1 MQESNYTQALEGN
14 VDSAHVS
21 FLHRQF
27 GMETF
32 GRGIPYAPPQ
42 ITVAKET
49 EFGFVYGARRP
60 ALNGE
65 YYWRIT
71 AYVLPVFTQ
80 IAGTSRTGGG
90 IFVVPMDDE
99 HLWWFQV
106 AAPPSPQEAAAM
118 DEPARKRFRDM
129 LQGAMEHFDQSTMG
143 LIPGSFRWIRNKD
156 NDYMIDRELQKT
168 LNYTGL
174 PGNRVQDS
182 MVTEGM
188 GPIFDRSKEH
198 LGTTDAAII
207 EMRRYML
214 RLAKQLQ
221 QGIEPGIL
229 QQPDAFQAIP
239 MDVVT
244 SEGDLT
250 KVWEPYWQQFVEEK
264 QLGSVDA
271 APVQR

>member
-1 MQESNYTQALEGN
+1 
-14 VDSAHVS
+14 
-21 FLHRQF
+21 
-27 GMETF
+27 
-32 GRGIPYAPPQ
+32 
-42 ITVAKET
+42 
-49 EFGFVYGARRP
+49 
-60 ALNGE
+60 
-65 YYWRIT
+65 
-71 AYVLPVFTQ
+71 
-80 IAGTSRTGGG
+80 
-90 IFVVPMDDE
+90 MDDE

-106 AAPPSPQEAAAM
+106 AAPPSPAEAAAM
-118 DEPARKRFRDM
+118 DDPARKRFRKM
-129 LQGAMEHFDQSTMG
+129 LQGQMDNFDQSTMG

-221 QGIEPGIL
+221 QGIEPAIL
-229 QQPDAFQAIP
+229 QHPDAFQAVP
-239 MDVVT
+239 MDIVT

-250 KVWEPYWQQFVEEK
+250 KVWEPYWRQFQEEA
-264 QLGSVDA
+264 QLA
-271 APVQR
+271 APATP